1 MRGGAWI
8 AAALLAGA
16 ATAASADA
24 GPVPATPEAGRKA
37 YTSYCVRCHGF
48 NLVVSGGG
56 AFDLRR
62 FPRDDKARFVRSV
75 SEGVRAMPAWGG
87 IVKPGEI
94 DAIWA
99 YIGAVNGWE

>member
-1 MRGGAWI
+1 M
-8 AAALLAGA
+8 LLAGA

-24 GPVPATPEAGRKA
+24 APVPATPEAGRKA
-37 YTSYCVRCHGF
+37 YTSYCVRCHGL
-48 NLVVSGGG
+48 NLAVSGGG

-75 SEGVRAMPAWGG
+75 SDGVRAMPAWGG